1 MNKRMQLY
9 NRLHKLNTAQ
19 IITLGFAGV
28 IILGGLLLWLP
39 FCTAPGYHT
48 SFTDAM
54 FTATTSVCVTGLVT
68 VVTATQWTLIGKII
82 ILVLIQIG
90 GVGLISLGSIIFI
103 SLRKK
108 ISLRNRRIIQESYNM
123 DRMSGMV
130 NLVRKVLLCVLGAEG
145 IGAVCYSFRFIPQF
159 GPVKGIGYSVFTAV
173 SAFCNAGIDLIGE
186 DSLAPYVADPVV
198 NFTTIG
204 LVIMSGLGFVVWWD
218 IWDKIKQ
225 VVRGK
230 LPLNRAFKTLRLHS
244 KMVLVMTVSLIVG
257 GTVLIFLFEHG
268 NIYSIGAYSTGTKW
282 MASLFQSVTTRTA
295 GFFTVPQDQLREG
308 SRLFSCF
315 LMYIGGSPV
324 GTAGGVKTVTVA
336 VVLLSCGSILA
347 GHEDTECFRRRIP
360 MNIVRTALSV
370 CIGGLLLVLVG
381 TLALM
386 VAEPEATIMQAT
398 YEVVSATATVGLTA
412 GLTPKLHIAGKFI
425 IIALM
430 YMGRIGPITITL
442 MIAGSIKRRNEKR
455 RLPEENIM
463 VG

>member
-1 MNKRMQLY
+1 
-9 NRLHKLNTAQ
+9 
-19 IITLGFAGV
+19 
-28 IILGGLLLWLP
+28 
-39 FCTAPGYHT
+39 
-48 SFTDAM
+48 
-54 FTATTSVCVTGLVT
+54 
-68 VVTATQWTLIGKII
+68 
-82 ILVLIQIG
+82 
-90 GVGLISLGSIIFI
+90 
-103 SLRKK
+103 
-108 ISLRNRRIIQESYNM
+108 
-123 DRMSGMV
+123 MS
-130 NLVRKVLLCVLGAEG
+130 
-145 IGAVCYSFRFIPQF
+145 
-159 GPVKGIGYSVFTAV
+159 
-173 SAFCNAGIDLIGE
+173 
-186 DSLAPYVADPVV
+186 
-198 NFTTIG
+198 
-204 LVIMSGLGFVVWWD
+204 
-218 IWDKIKQ
+218 
-225 VVRGK
+225 
-230 LPLNRAFKTLRLHS
+230 
-244 KMVLVMTVSLIVG
+244 
-257 GTVLIFLFEHG
+257 
-268 NIYSIGAYSTGTKW
+268 
-282 MASLFQSVTTRTA
+282 
-295 GFFTVPQDQLREG
+295 QDQLREV

-347 GHEDTECFRRRIP
+347 GHEDTECFRRCIP

-455 RLPEENIM
+455 RLPEEHIM